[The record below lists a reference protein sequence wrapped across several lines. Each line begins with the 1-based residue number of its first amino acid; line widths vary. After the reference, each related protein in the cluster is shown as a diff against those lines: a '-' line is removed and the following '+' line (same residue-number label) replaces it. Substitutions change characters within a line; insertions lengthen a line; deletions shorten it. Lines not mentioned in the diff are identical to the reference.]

1 MRKIF
6 NLLIMVACAHI
17 SIAQTAAISGTILH
31 INTQD
36 PLEGVKVVVLDSQQ
50 QIVTEVNTN
59 AAGQY
64 TIPDLATGET
74 YTIQPEK
81 DDDYLNGT
89 STFDMVMGSRHILG
103 IQVLP
108 EPYRFIAMDVND
120 NKVLTTFDLVTMRR
134 LILNIIQEYP
144 DDVPSWRYY
153 RSDFSFNPSDPFD
166 YMGEVYTRSVLL
178 TEDVSGIDFNGFK
191 MGDLNDSSMP

>member
-6 NLLIMVACAHI
+6 NLLIIIACAHI
-17 SIAQTAAISGTILH
+17 SVAQTASISGTILH

-50 QIVTEVNTN
+50 QIVTEVTTN
-59 AAGQY
+59 DAGQY
-64 TIPDLATGET
+64 TIPDLTTGET

-103 IQVLP
+103 IQILP

-144 DDVPSWRYY
+144 DGVPSWRYY

-178 TEDVSGIDFNGFK
+178 TEDVSDIDFNGFK